1 MAVTKSFSRRALF
14 LALSAIA
21 LLALFYVFRTEALAA
36 SANFLVVR
44 DKLDSADII
53 FLLNGDLTTRPAH
66 AAKLLREGMA
76 SRIVIARAEDSP
88 GVQIGAYPNVT
99 DSNIAVLR
107 GLGVPESKI
116 VQLRWQKGVAH
127 TFDEARALF
136 EYSQENPV
144 HTVILVTSDL
154 HSRRAR
160 FIFRKVLKGTSVRI
174 ISAPVSDLKYGAHN
188 WWTVEDGVIGV
199 QNEYVK
205 LLYYY
210 LKY

>member
-1 MAVTKSFSRRALF
+1 MAVTNSFSRRALF
-14 LALSAIA
+14 ALAAIM
-21 LLALFYVFRTEALAA
+21 LLALVYVFRAEALAA

-66 AAKLLREGMA
+66 AAKLLRQGMA
-76 SRIVIARAEDSP
+76 SRIVIAREEDSP

-116 VQLRWQKGVAH
+116 VQLKWQKGVAH
-127 TFDEARALF
+127 TVDEARALL
-136 EYSQENPV
+136 EYSQENRV
-144 HTVILVTSDL
+144 RTVILVTSDL

-160 FIFRKVLKGTSVRI
+160 FIFRKVLSGTSVRI
-174 ISAPVSDLKYGAHN
+174 MSAPVSDLKYGAHN
-188 WWTVEDGVIGV
+188 WWTIEDGVVGV
-199 QNEYVK
+199 QNEYIK
-205 LLYYY
+205 LVYYY
-210 LKY
+210 LRY